1 MLRAVILMIAVVARA
16 PSAAPAAST
25 PELIVRCVPM
35 TDVSTAITTLEIY
48 RSQASD
54 LGVLVTSYPQHKMTT
69 FVHLIV
75 ANSYLQAL
83 QLDRADQRITL
94 NLLMRIGNNQDG
106 VLHRTDPHNT
116 ENLRFVCDSKR
127 TLTQLA
133 TK

>member
-1 MLRAVILMIAVVARA
+1 
-16 PSAAPAAST
+16 
-25 PELIVRCVPM
+25 VPM

-48 RSQASD
+48 RSSASD
-54 LGVLVTSYPQHKMTT
+54 LGVLVTSYPQHKLST

-106 VLHRTDPHNT
+106 VLHRTDPHNS

-127 TLTQLA
+127 ALTELA
-133 TK
+133 SK